1 MAQVRV
7 MGDDADE
14 VAAVLEMLLPLV
26 RACTGL
32 VAGSPTELTKRG
44 PGRRVV
50 FELLPTAMGPV
61 TVERADAP
69 PSGSD
74 GAVRPRQRG
83 RELPRGRN

>member
-7 MGDDADE
+7 ISDDADE
-14 VAAVLEMLLPLV
+14 VAAVLDMLLPLV

-32 VAGSPTELTKRG
+32 VAGSPTELGKRG

-50 FELLPTAMGPV
+50 FELLPAAPGPV

-69 PSGSD
+69 PASRE
-74 GAVRPRQRG
+74 RPRRG
-83 RELPRGRN
+83 LPR

>member
-14 VAAVLEMLLPLV
+14 VTAVLEMLLPLV

-32 VAGSPTELTKRG
+32 VAGGPTELGKRG

-50 FELLPTAMGPV
+50 FELLPAAPGPV
-61 TVERADAP
+61 TMERADGPPPAP
-69 PSGSD
+69 G
-74 GAVRPRQRG
+74 RPR
-83 RELPRGRN
+83 RELPR

>member
-32 VAGSPTELTKRG
+32 VAGSPTELNKRG

-50 FELLPTAMGPV
+50 FELLPAAPSPV
-61 TVERADAP
+61 TVERTD
-69 PSGSD
+69 
-74 GAVRPRQRG
+74 RPTARRQ
-83 RELPRGRN
+83 LP